1 MVESDGEVE
10 WLRFDVRS
18 SGLRFAFSSCN
29 STFYL
34 LDNFISFLILTR
46 IFFYVKKERYK
57 ILFFLDL
64 VGHLRTQNFKQKR
77 SANLEPLF
85 SKISVY
91 LSHSFHPNAY
101 IINSSFRNPKRFF
114 MQKKGLKIHY

>member
-1 MVESDGEVE
+1 MVESDGEVK

-46 IFFYVKKERYK
+46 IFFFVKKERYK

-64 VGHLRTQNFKQKR
+64 VGHLRTQYFNQKR

-91 LSHSFHPNAY
+91 LSHSFSPNAHTNY
-101 IINSSFRNPKRFF
+101 CPFRNPRRFF
-114 MQKKGLKIHY
+114 L